1 MIQYILKRLVTV
13 LFVLWMVATTVYFT
27 MHVTPGDTANA
38 IIVEVYGEDAV
49 SEETLAKVRH
59 SYSLNRSASAQYGQ
73 WLGNVLKG
81 DLGTSYKYNLP
92 VSYMLK
98 VRLPNTLRLGFTA
111 FIISVIVAIPLG
123 IISALHH
130 NHFFDHI
137 SRLFTLLLSS
147 FPSFWIA
154 LLMIIAFSINLKLLP
169 VSGMSGFQ
177 SMIMPALTL
186 SIGMTAT
193 TTRMMR
199 SSMLDVLG
207 QDYIGVARAKGL
219 KRRRIINRHVLRNA
233 FPPIITVM
241 GLQIGHILGGAV
253 VIENIFS
260 WPGIGGL
267 FIDSVNAKDLPMM
280 EGCVLILALGYA
292 LINLTVDM
300 IYVGIDP
307 RIKYSGGKHSS

>member
-1 MIQYILKRLVTV
+1 MVKYMIKRLAIIF
-13 LFVLWMVATTVYFT
+13 FVLWMVATTTYFT

-38 IIVEVYGEDAV
+38 IVIEVYGEDAV
-49 SEETLAKVRH
+49 SEKTLANVRDKYDL
-59 SYSLNRSASAQYGQ
+59 SRPIYIQYFE
-73 WLGNVLKG
+73 WMGNVFKG
-81 DLGTSYKYNLP
+81 ELGTSYKYNLP

-98 VRLPNTLRLGFTA
+98 VRLPNTLLLGFTA
-111 FIISVIVAIPLG
+111 FLISVIVSIPFG

-130 NHFFDHI
+130 NRLIDHF
-137 SRLFTLLLSS
+137 SRLSTLILSS

-154 LLMIIAFSINLKLLP
+154 LLMIILFSIHLKVLP
-169 VSGMSGFQ
+169 VSGMSGLK
-177 SMIMPALTL
+177 SLIMPALTL
-186 SIGMTAT
+186 SIGMTAA

-199 SSMLDVLG
+199 SSMLDVMG
-207 QDYIGVARAKGL
+207 QDYITAARSKGL
-219 KRRRIINRHVLRNA
+219 RKRQIINRHVIKNA

-267 FIDSVNAKDLPMM
+267 FIDSINAKDLPMM
-280 EGCVLILALGYA
+280 EGCVLMIAFGYA
-292 LINLTVDM
+292 AINFIVDM

-307 RIKYSGGKHSS
+307 RVKYSGGDY

>member
-1 MIQYILKRLVTV
+1 MIRYIVKRLATV
-13 LFVLWMVATTVYFT
+13 LLVLWMVATTVYFT

-38 IIVEVYGEDAV
+38 IIVAVYGEDAV

-59 SYSLNRSASAQYGQ
+59 NYGLSRSVSTQYLE
-73 WLGNVLKG
+73 WLGHVLKG
-81 DLGTSYKYNLP
+81 ELGTSYKYNLQ
-92 VSYMLK
+92 VSYMLE
-98 VRLPNTLRLGFTA
+98 VRLPNTLLLGFTA
-111 FIISVIVAIPLG
+111 FMISVIVSIPFG

-130 NHFFDHI
+130 NRLLDHL
-137 SRLFTLLLSS
+137 SRLSTLLLSS

-154 LLMIIAFSINLKLLP
+154 LLMIIAFSIHLKLLP
-169 VSGMSGFQ
+169 VSGMSGWK
-177 SMIMPALTL
+177 SIILPALTL

-207 QDYIGVARAKGL
+207 QDYIAVARLKGL
-219 KRRRIINRHVLRNA
+219 KRSQIISRHALRNA

-267 FIDSVNAKDLPMM
+267 FIDSINAKDLSMM
-280 EGCVLILALGYA
+280 EGCVLIMALGYA
-292 LINLTVDM
+292 LINLIVDM

-307 RIKYSGGKHSS
+307 RIKYSGGND

>member
-1 MIQYILKRLVTV
+1 MIRYILKRLATV
-13 LFVLWMVATTVYFT
+13 LLVLWLVATTVYFT

-38 IIVEVYGEDAV
+38 IIVEVYGEEAV

-59 SYSLNRSASAQYGQ
+59 SFGLNRTVSAQYGE
-73 WLGNVLKG
+73 WLKNVFQG
-81 DLGTSYKYNLP
+81 ELGTSYKYNLP

-98 VRLPNTLRLGFTA
+98 VRLPNTLLLGFTA
-111 FIISVIVAIPLG
+111 FLISVLVAIPLG
-123 IISALHH
+123 IVSALCH
-130 NHFFDHI
+130 NRWLDHL

-154 LLMIIAFSINLKLLP
+154 LLLIIAFSIHLKLLP
-169 VSGMSGFQ
+169 VSGMSGPE
-177 SMIMPALTL
+177 SIVLPALTL
-186 SIGMTAT
+186 SMGMTAA

-199 SSMLDVLG
+199 SSMLDVIG
-207 QDYIGVARAKGL
+207 QDYIAVARGKGL
-219 KRRRIINRHVLRNA
+219 KPGEIINRHVLRNA

-267 FIDSVNAKDLPMM
+267 FIDSINAKDLPMM

-307 RIKYSGGKHSS
+307 RIKYSGGDNQS